1 MTLESVGIIDIGSN
15 TVRLSV
21 VESSPDGGY
30 RVRHEAKAGLRLASR
45 LEAGGGVL
53 GPEAAEE
60 TARVLAG
67 FAADG
72 ADWGVGAWIAVGTAA
87 VRSATDGP
95 EFLEHVRRQT
105 GIAARVLSG
114 DEEAHLGLVGALN
127 TLAERDG
134 FAVDIGGASTELT
147 RFENR
152 RRAGG
157 ASLALGAVN
166 ASARFGLQ
174 QRAVRAPGAGLD
186 GLRAWCDAAT
196 DGADWL
202 QPIPGGT
209 LVGIGGTARALC
221 KLDRHRRNYP
231 LHATHN
237 YVLDPQ
243 EALDLAERLAGLS
256 ARERER
262 LPGMAPERA
271 DIIAAGAGL
280 LAWAV
285 RRTQPAR
292 VIVSGAGLREGLFF
306 SHLLRGQP
314 EPLFP
319 DVLEASVRNVERCC
333 GLPQARGARLA
344 EVAGALWA
352 GLHPGEAGPGGAGLA
367 GLAARLREAGTA
379 VGYYDWEAHTFYV
392 LREAR
397 LFGLDHRERLLLA
410 AAAGY
415 DGPGTLREQLQ
426 PYVSILQP
434 GDERFGVRL
443 GVVAALAHAV
453 DRSCRGGALPL
464 QVTGL
469 PSVLRVQPAGPP
481 AGALPASLAEDFR
494 KAFGKALGFG
504 AV

>member
-1 MTLESVGIIDIGSN
+1 M
-15 TVRLSV
+15 RLSV
-21 VESSPDGGY
+21 VELSPGGGY
-30 RVRHEAKAGLRLASR
+30 RVRHEGKAGLRLASR

-53 GPEAAEE
+53 GAEAAVE

-67 FAADG
+67 FAAAG
-72 ADWGVGAWIAVGTAA
+72 ADWGVRDWIAVGTAA
-87 VRSATDGP
+87 VRAAADGP
-95 EFLEHVRRQT
+95 DFLERVRLET
-105 GIAARVLSG
+105 GIAARMLSG
-114 DEEAHLGLVGALN
+114 EEEARLGLVGALN

-134 FAVDIGGASTELT
+134 YAVDIGGASTELT
-147 RFENR
+147 RFEDR

-157 ASLALGAVN
+157 VSLALGAVT
-166 ASARFGLQ
+166 ATARFRLQ
-174 QRAVRAPGAGLD
+174 QRATPDAGLE

-196 DGADWL
+196 AGADWL
-202 QPIPGGT
+202 QPMPGGT
-209 LVGIGGTARALC
+209 LVGIGGTARAIC

-243 EALDLAERLAGLS
+243 EVVDLAERLAGLS
-256 ARERER
+256 TRERER

-280 LAWAV
+280 LGWAV

-292 VIVSGAGLREGLFF
+292 VVVSGAGLREGLFF
-306 SHLLRGQP
+306 SHLLRGRP

-319 DVLEASVRNVERCC
+319 DVLEASVRNVELCC
-333 GLPQARGARLA
+333 GLPPERGARLG
-344 EVAGALWA
+344 EVARALWA
-352 GLHPGEAGPGGAGLA
+352 GLHPADGRDADAVALA
-367 GLAARLREAGTA
+367 GLAARLREAGTT
-379 VGYYDWEAHTFYV
+379 VGYYAWEAHTFYV

-397 LFGLDHRERLLLA
+397 LYGLEHRERLLLA

-415 DGPGTLREQLQ
+415 DGAGPLREQLQ
-426 PYVSILQP
+426 PYASILQP
-434 GDERFGVRL
+434 GDERLGARL

-453 DRSCRGGALPL
+453 DRSCRGHALPL
-464 QVTGL
+464 QVTCL
-469 PSVLRVQPAGPP
+469 PSVLRLQPAGAP
-481 AGALPASLAEDFR
+481 AGPLPASLAEDFR